1 MKLIRILAQST
12 LVGASLLG
20 LGILSTRAQ
29 SNLPPGAEDMP
40 TGYVL
45 SKTPIAGK
53 HCYHHG
59 GGHVYFYCYSRKING
74 SEIKQHDA
82 MMKKDNGMMKHD
94 SMMKKDDAMMK
105 HDAMMKKDDGMMKN
119 K

>member
-1 MKLIRILAQST
+1 MAYSLQNTFMKLIRILAQST

-20 LGILSTRAQ
+20 LGILSTQAQ

-59 GGHVYFYCYSRKING
+59 GGARLFLLLLSQNQWI
-74 SEIKQHDA
+74 
-82 MMKKDNGMMKHD
+82 
-94 SMMKKDDAMMK
+94 
-105 HDAMMKKDDGMMKN
+105 
-119 K
+119 

>member
-1 MKLIRILAQST
+1 MRLIRILAQST
-12 LVGASLLG
+12 VVGASLLS
-20 LGILSTRAQ
+20 LGILSTQAQ

-74 SEIKQHDA
+74 SEIKQHDT
-82 MMKKDNGMMKHD
+82 MMKDG
-94 SMMKKDDAMMK
+94 MMKKDDGMMK
-105 HDAMMKKDDGMMKN
+105 QDSMMKKDDGMMKN